1 MAKKIFYGWWIVFA
15 CFLIGFY
22 VGSVVFF
29 GFTAFFEPI
38 REEFGWSYTQI
49 SIAASLRGLEMGL
62 FAPLIGYFADRF
74 GSRKVSL
81 CGVIAVGCGIILLS
95 RTQSLLPF
103 YFSFIVIGLGA
114 AGCAGVVLTT
124 AVGNWFHKKIGLAIG
139 VTISG
144 FGLSGLFIPLIV
156 HLIEMHGWRTTL
168 IILGVGMWALG
179 IPLSL
184 IIRDKPEQYGDLP
197 DGGMERK
204 TVQDGKLE
212 NQEKEVGFKEAIRHR
227 AFLYLVLVDAIRM
240 LGVMAVITHVMP
252 YLSSVGIPRSTA
264 GLVAGA
270 IPVVSIIGRLGL
282 GQLADVFDKKIL
294 MILSLLLMSLGLMA
308 FCYVQSGWLII
319 LFLMFFSPG
328 FGGMMVLR
336 GAFVREYFG
345 RGSLGK
351 LLGLIR
357 GSAALGGILGPTL
370 AGMTFDALGNY
381 QPIWLIFSALSA
393 LGIIFILKI
402 EKTPAWTLR

>member
-1 MAKKIFYGWWIVFA
+1 MAKKIFYGWWIVLA

-81 CGVIAVGCGIILLS
+81 CGVIAVGWGIILLS

-103 YFSFIVIGLGA
+103 YFSFVVIGLGA
-114 AGCAGVVLTT
+114 TGCAGIVLTT

-156 HLIEMHGWRTTL
+156 RLIETHGWRTTL

-197 DGGMERK
+197 DGGKEKK
-204 TVQDGKLE
+204 TVQDGKME

-227 AFLYLVLVDAIRM
+227 AFLYLVFVEAIRM

-294 MILSLLLMSLGLMA
+294 MVVSLLLMSLGLVA

-351 LLGLIR
+351 LLGFIR
-357 GSAALGGILGPTL
+357 GSAALGGILGPIL
-370 AGMTFDALGNY
+370 AGMAFDALGNY

-402 EKTPAWTLR
+402 EKTPAWTLG

>member
-1 MAKKIFYGWWIVFA
+1 MAKRIFYGWWIVLA

-38 REEFGWSYTQI
+38 REEFGWTYTQI

-62 FAPLIGYFADRF
+62 FAPLIGYLADRF
-74 GSRKVSL
+74 GPRKVSF
-81 CGVIAVGCGIILLS
+81 CGVIAVGFGIILLS
-95 RTQSLLPF
+95 RTQALLPF
-103 YFSFIVIGLGA
+103 YFSFIVIGMGA

-124 AVGNWFHKKIGLAIG
+124 AVGNWFHKKVGLAIG

-156 HLIEMHGWRTTL
+156 RLIEMYGWRTTL

-179 IPLSL
+179 VPLSL
-184 IIRDKPEQYGDLP
+184 IIRDRPEQYGDIP
-197 DGGMERK
+197 DGEK
-204 TVQDGKLE
+204 AAKDFQDSKFESPE
-212 NQEKEVGFKEAIRHR
+212 NEMGFKEAVRQR
-227 AFLYLVLVDAIRM
+227 AFLYLVFVDAIRM

-252 YLSSVGIPRSTA
+252 YLSSVGIPRATA

-294 MILSLLLMSLGLMA
+294 MAISLLLMAMGLVA
-308 FCYVQSGWLII
+308 FCYVQTGWLII
-319 LFLMFFSPG
+319 IFLMLFSPG

-345 RGSLGK
+345 RRSLGK

-357 GSAALGGILGPTL
+357 GSAAMGGIIGPTL
-370 AGMTFDALGNY
+370 AGFAFDALGKY
-381 QPIWLIFSALSA
+381 QPIWLAFSVFSA

-402 EKTPAWTLR
+402 QKAPA

>member
-1 MAKKIFYGWWIVFA
+1 MAKRIFYGWWIVLA

-38 REEFGWSYTQI
+38 REEFGWTYTQI

-62 FAPLIGYFADRF
+62 FAPLIGYLADRF
-74 GSRKVSL
+74 GPRKVSF
-81 CGVIAVGCGIILLS
+81 CGVIAVGFGIILLS
-95 RTQSLLPF
+95 RTQALLPF
-103 YFSFIVIGLGA
+103 YFSFIVIGMGA

-124 AVGNWFHKKIGLAIG
+124 AVGNWFHKKVGLAIG

-156 HLIEMHGWRTTL
+156 RLIEMYGWRTTL

-179 IPLSL
+179 VPLSL
-184 IIRDKPEQYGDLP
+184 IIRDRPEQYGDIP
-197 DGGMERK
+197 DGEK
-204 TVQDGKLE
+204 AAKDFQDSKFESPE
-212 NQEKEVGFKEAIRHR
+212 NEIGFKEAVRQR
-227 AFLYLVLVDAIRM
+227 AFLYLVFVDAIRM

-252 YLSSVGIPRSTA
+252 YLSSVGIPRATA

-294 MILSLLLMSLGLMA
+294 MAISLLLMAMGLVA
-308 FCYVQSGWLII
+308 FCYVQTGWLII
-319 LFLMFFSPG
+319 IFLMLFSPG

-345 RGSLGK
+345 RRSLGK

-357 GSAALGGILGPTL
+357 GSAAMGGIIGPTL
-370 AGMTFDALGNY
+370 AGFAFDALGKY
-381 QPIWLIFSALSA
+381 QPIWLAFSVFSA

-402 EKTPAWTLR
+402 QKAPA